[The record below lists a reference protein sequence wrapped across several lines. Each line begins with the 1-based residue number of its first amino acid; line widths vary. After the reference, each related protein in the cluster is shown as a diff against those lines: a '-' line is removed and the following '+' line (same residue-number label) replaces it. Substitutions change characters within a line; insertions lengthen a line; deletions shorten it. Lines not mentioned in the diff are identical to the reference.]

1 MENQERPVWM
11 TDPLVKDIP
20 EKKLKFL
27 EQLFDQ
33 GNALKN
39 SSGHGK
45 SQKEMMAYLMPMMK
59 KAQAENLTFTPHEM
73 NAAIAA
79 IRKHSTKEEL
89 TQIDKIL
96 EKSRGKDAPPK
107 P

>member
-1 MENQERPVWM
+1 MENKERPGWM

-20 EKKLKFL
+20 EKKLQFV
-27 EQLFDQ
+27 EQLFVQ
-33 GNALKN
+33 
-39 SSGHGK
+39 GHGK

-59 KAQAENLTFTPHEM
+59 KAKAENLTFTPQEM

-96 EKSRGKDAPPK
+96 EKSRSKNG
-107 P
+107 